1 MWGSNNA
8 VYLKK
13 CNIRTWLSFETRCQ
27 AENIRMHWPP
37 ICYRRFFECFYQGSK
52 IRDLH
57 LGGFTQATFNRRKQ
71 LMKQLHPKNGG
82 VLIVERSNN
91 LSQDLVDFKA
101 ELTHRIWTLSI
112 PMNLNIP
119 SNHAGPLM
127 VNEPSFKAGPWFP
140 LCAMVS
146 VFPGVDRYLQP
157 PCHGGRGAPDSAL
170 CGQSATRWP
179 AGSVGSHAER
189 RGVERPDAHRML
201 GPLAALHLTASLETQ
216 QQRQVAEGVRCLGD
230 FQGLTNETN
239 GFKARK
245 PTYVGRFFFCGN
257 PQCGIDFGVA
267 VRIDGHTLLTAVE
280 RSMAPK
286 QNHCGTRW
294 VDSHPTGLI
303 SPHSNSKCSRIWNI
317 TKTWLLVV
325 IPQLACV
332 MFNRGT

>member
-8 VYLKK
+8 LYLRK

-245 PTYVGRFFFCGN
+245 PTYVGRFFLWEPTMRYRFWSCGS
-257 PQCGIDFGVA
+257 
-267 VRIDGHTLLTAVE
+267 H
-280 RSMAPK
+280 
-286 QNHCGTRW
+286 RW
-294 VDSHPTGLI
+294 TY
-303 SPHSNSKCSRIWNI
+303 SPHCSGALHGAQ
-317 TKTWLLVV
+317 TKSLRDKMGRFSPNWFDISTL
-325 IPQLACV
+325 QQ
-332 MFNRGT
+332 